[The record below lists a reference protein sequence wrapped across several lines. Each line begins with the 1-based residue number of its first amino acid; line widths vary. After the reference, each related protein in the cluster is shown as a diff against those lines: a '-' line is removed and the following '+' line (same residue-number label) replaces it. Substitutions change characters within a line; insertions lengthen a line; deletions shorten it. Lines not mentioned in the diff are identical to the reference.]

1 MHPVAVSVWDQKR
14 WSKHNSFSLRVVAL
28 RRLFGDLQKDGTDST
43 GSEVV
48 VEVPRGENLKVY
60 LSLSLVSLIWG
71 LNFPIM
77 RLGVLALGP
86 LVFPFFRFLFS
97 VPLFFL
103 VLWVQEKSVKIALRD
118 VPLFL
123 FLGFIGFGLYQPLW
137 SFGLKLSLASHSALL
152 LSLSPVIVATIVFLR
167 KEEGFRGVNLLG
179 VLFGFLGVV
188 LLAYPRDG
196 TSSIGRS
203 MLLGDL
209 ATLGAAFLWG
219 LYCYLGKFIL
229 SRYSPLK
236 SSTWSMFFGVTTM
249 FPLCFRDVL
258 QVPSRNFSPVLFFV
272 FLYGTFLSSLVA
284 YVFWMQG
291 IQRIGA
297 SRTTAFQYLIQIFG
311 VLGARLLFHDP
322 LDLRLFGSMAFVSLG
337 LLLAQWRLRVEEV

>member
-1 MHPVAVSVWDQKR
+1 MQEES
-14 WSKHNSFSLRVVAL
+14 
-28 RRLFGDLQKDGTDST
+28 TDST
-43 GSEVV
+43 SSKVAMDA
-48 VEVPRGENLKVY
+48 PLGEGLKVY
-60 LSLSLVSLIWG
+60 FPLSLVSLIWG

-103 VLWVQEKSVKIALRD
+103 VLWIRERSVKIAFRD

-152 LSLSPVIVATIVFLR
+152 LSLSPVIVAAIVFLR
-167 KEEGFRGVNLLG
+167 KEEGFQVVNLLG

-188 LLAYPRDG
+188 LLAYPRG
-196 TSSIGRS
+196 GSSVAGHS

-209 ATLGAAFLWG
+209 VTLGAAFLWG

-236 SSTWSMFFGVTTM
+236 SSTWSMFFGVVTM

-258 QVPSRNFSPVLFFV
+258 KAPFENFSLTLFLI
-272 FLYGTFLSSLVA
+272 FLYGTLLSSLLA

-291 IQRIGA
+291 IQKIGA
-297 SRTTAFQYLIQIFG
+297 SRTTAFQYVTQIFG
-311 VLGARLLFHDP
+311 VIGARLFFHDP
-322 LDLRLFGSMAFVSLG
+322 LDVLLFGSMAFVSLG
-337 LLLAQWRLRVEEV
+337 LLLAQWRRRVEEV

>member
-1 MHPVAVSVWDQKR
+1 M
-14 WSKHNSFSLRVVAL
+14 
-28 RRLFGDLQKDGTDST
+28 RRLFGGLSEESTDST
-43 GSEVV
+43 GSKGAMDA
-48 VEVPRGENLKVY
+48 PLGESLRVY
-60 LSLSLVSLIWG
+60 FPLFLVSLIWG

-103 VLWVQEKSVKIALRD
+103 VLWIRERSIKIALQD

-152 LSLSPVIVATIVFLR
+152 LSLSPVIVAVIVFLK

-188 LLAYPRDG
+188 LLAYPRG
-196 TSSIGRS
+196 GSSIAEQS

-209 ATLGAAFLWG
+209 VTLGAAFLWG

-236 SSTWSMFFGVTTM
+236 SSTWSMFFGVVTM

-258 QVPSRNFSPVLFFV
+258 KASFGNFSLTLFLV
-272 FLYGTFLSSLVA
+272 FLYGTLLSSLLA

-291 IQRIGA
+291 IQKIGA
-297 SRTTAFQYLIQIFG
+297 SRTTTFQYVTQIFG
-311 VLGARLLFHDP
+311 VIGARLFFHDP
-322 LDLRLFGSMAFVSLG
+322 LDVLLFGSMAFVSLG
-337 LLLAQWRLRVEEV
+337 LLLAQWRPRVEEI